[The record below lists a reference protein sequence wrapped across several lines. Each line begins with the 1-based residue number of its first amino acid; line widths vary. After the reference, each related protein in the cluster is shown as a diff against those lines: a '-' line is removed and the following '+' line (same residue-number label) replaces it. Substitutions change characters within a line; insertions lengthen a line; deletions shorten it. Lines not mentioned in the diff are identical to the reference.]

1 MSGVE
6 AIVVVVV
13 AVVVVGGGASK
24 RRSGCAGGRGRGNVG
39 DGGERVWEIW
49 VLVSSEGELEW
60 KRRSWSGRG

>member
-13 AVVVVGGGASK
+13 AVVVVGGGASEK
-24 RRSGCAGGRGRGNVG
+24 RTVVRVASSGKVG
-39 DGGERVWEIW
+39 HGGERVWEIW
-49 VLVSSEGELEW
+49 VLVSSGDELRW